1 MVRGAAT
8 GASALVKGLGVR
20 IVVVGLI
27 DLVMIFVL
35 AVILFLLLVVLD
47 RIVRVLLLILLIIPG
62 CYGLRHS
69 SFPRVRLA
77 FLCRVWVI

>member
-1 MVRGAAT
+1 M
-8 GASALVKGLGVR
+8 KGLGVR

-27 DLVMIFVL
+27 DLIMIFVL